1 MLNRSKDLYKI
12 GVDVGGT
19 FTDIVIYDESNS
31 KLFEEKLLTTNVNP
45 QEGIISGIKKII
57 NRHKIEINDL
67 TNCDLIHGTTLFTN
81 SLISRTE
88 NPPGLITTSGAADII
103 YTGKGN
109 RYDPYDRELIKPEV
123 LVPKYLRCEIDE
135 RTLSTG
141 EIYKKINFSQLRNS
155 LQYLKDKKVKSVAIV
170 LLHSYKNNKNEKLIK
185 KYILENKYG
194 FKVSLSSEICPVI
207 GEYDRLNTTCANAYI
222 QPIAENYL
230 LDLKKEINNLG
241 IKGKIQMIWSDGGIS
256 SINDSIRNPIRLL
269 ESGPAGGALAISYLS
284 KKDKKKKSLAF
295 DMGGTTAKICL
306 INDFM
311 PRRMPSFEF
320 GRIHRNKPGSG
331 IKINVPCIDMLEI
344 GAGGGSIAQIDSL
357 GLIKVGPK
365 SAGAIPG
372 PISYGQGGKEI
383 TVTDINLLLGYLSDE
398 ALLAGHLKLNK
409 TDLIKSVKEY
419 SKNNNYDYF
428 DLITGIRKIVTEN
441 MAQAIKL
448 HVTEKGEDPRDY
460 VLNAFGGAGP
470 LHAYDIAKYLGI
482 KKIIIPNR
490 AGILSSY
497 GFLISNIG
505 IEKNYSF
512 IHKLEQIDDS
522 QIKIKIENCKKDI
535 LRHLKYSKITESN
548 IKIEVFLEM
557 RYEGQGFDIPVKI
570 KDNINKNFLKSRF
583 NTYYKNKYGIN
594 LNFEVEINFIKVVAS
609 IKNKSELNLKNYK
622 NNLPKRSFVKRKVW
636 CSEINDWV
644 LCKVIK
650 FEALQIDKQYKGP
663 VVIENN
669 NTTVVVGSSGFYKK
683 NINGDIL
690 IKIVSKD
697 NNIGR
702 LDFRDPINL
711 EILLSR
717 IRSIADEADSVLL
730 KTSFSSAVRDG
741 KDYSLV
747 ISDKNGKC
755 IGMPTECM
763 PLFITCMPRTIK
775 IISKTFKKTDL
786 IQGDVIITN
795 DPWIGSGHKSDVAL
809 IAPIILNSE
818 LLGYIGT
825 ILHVAD
831 IGGTL
836 GEFRAWDIYEEGLI
850 LPPVKIV
857 SGGKINNEL
866 IELIKNNVRLPKL
879 VIGDI
884 YAMFSSINIV
894 RTNLSTLYKN
904 FHNLDFSK
912 LANAYQNRMIK
923 AYKSNLKELP
933 KGSFSGEIVADGILH
948 GSKEM
953 AKPIKLKVKISI
965 SEDKIIVDYRGSD
978 KQRERQPIN
987 VPYSYTMSDTFYA
1000 LQYILF
1006 DNIQNIGT
1014 QYCPVEIIL
1023 DEKSILNAS
1032 KPVPVFAR
1040 CRTGLHISALLN
1052 FTLQKVVPN
1061 KVLAGCGHNIIFRA
1075 AGNDENGNYFAMTFM
1090 PKGGMG
1096 ATGTNDGFDC
1106 TVYPTNCTMIQTEI
1120 AETRAPIVVE
1130 RNLATN
1136 TAGKGKYRGG
1146 AGQIVKITSISEQ
1159 PLQFSFRPNF
1169 IQNPPLGLNDGK
1181 NGKNAEILINGK
1193 KVLTDPVI
1201 INKNEYVT
1209 VRTAGG
1215 GGLGK
1220 YSERSDLNKIK
1231 DEVDGIYS

>member
-1 MLNRSKDLYKI
+1 MLNKVKYLYKI

-19 FTDIVIYDESNS
+19 FTDIVIYDVTKS

-45 QEGIISGIKKII
+45 QEGIITGIKNII
-57 NRHKIEINDL
+57 NRHNIDVNDL

-81 SLISRTE
+81 SLITRTE
-88 NPPGLITTSGAADII
+88 DPPGLITTSGAVDII

-109 RYDPYDRELIKPEV
+109 RYDPYDRELKKPEV

-141 EIYKKINFSQLRNS
+141 EIYKNINFTQLRKS
-155 LQYLKDKKVKSVAIV
+155 LQYLKKKKVKSVAIV
-170 LLHSYKNNKNEKLIK
+170 LLHSYKNSKNEKLIK
-185 KYILENKYG
+185 KYILDNKYG

-230 LDLKKEINNLG
+230 LDLKKEINYLG
-241 IKGKIQMIWSDGGIS
+241 IKGEIQMIWSDGVIS

-284 KKDKKKKSLAF
+284 KKDKYNKSLAF

-306 INDFM
+306 INDYM
-311 PRRMPSFEF
+311 PKRMSSFEF
-320 GRIHRNKPGSG
+320 GRIHGNKPGSG
-331 IKINVPCIDMLEI
+331 IRINVPCIDMMEI
-344 GAGGGSIAQIDSL
+344 GAGGGSIARIDNL

-398 ALLAGHLKLNK
+398 ALLAGHLRLNK
-409 TDLIKSVKEY
+409 TDLLKLVKEY
-419 SKNNNYDYF
+419 SKYNKYNYQDF
-428 DLITGIRKIVTEN
+428 ITGIRKIVTEN

-482 KKIIIPNR
+482 NNIIVPNR

-505 IEKNYSF
+505 LEKNYSF
-512 IHKLEQIDDS
+512 INKLDKLDDT
-522 QIKIKIENCKKDI
+522 QIKLKIENCKKDI
-535 LRHLKYSKITESN
+535 LKHLKYSNIKESD
-548 IKIEVFLEM
+548 IKIEVYLEM
-557 RYEGQGFDIPVKI
+557 RYEGQGFDIPVRI
-570 KDNINKNFLKSRF
+570 KDNINKKLLKSRF
-583 NTYYKNKYGIN
+583 NKCYKEKYGIN
-594 LNFEVEINFIKVVAS
+594 LNYDVEVNFIKVVAS
-609 IKNKSELNLKNYK
+609 TKNKSELQFRDYK
-622 NNLPKRSFVKRKVW
+622 GPFSKRSFSKRKVW

-644 LCKVIK
+644 ICKVVK
-650 FEALQIDKQYKGP
+650 FESLQLNKQYKGP
-663 VVIENN
+663 VVIEKN
-669 NTTVVVGSSGFYKK
+669 NTTVVVGSSGYYKK
-683 NINGDIL
+683 NNNGDIL
-690 IKIVSKD
+690 IEITSKD
-697 NNIGR
+697 NGISR
-702 LDFRDPINL
+702 LNFKDPINL

-775 IISKTFKKTDL
+775 LISKIFKKSDL

-857 SGGKINNEL
+857 SGGKINTDL
-866 IELIKNNVRLPKL
+866 IELIKHNVRLPKL

-884 YAMFSSINIV
+884 YAMFSSINII
-894 RTNLSTLYKN
+894 RNNIITLHNIY
-904 FHNLDFSK
+904 HNLDFSK
-912 LANAYQNRMIK
+912 LANAFQNRMIK
-923 AYKSNLKELP
+923 AYKSKLKMLP
-933 KGSFSGEIVADGILH
+933 KGTYSGEILADGILH

-953 AKPIKLKVKISI
+953 SKPIKLKVKIII
-965 SEDKIIVDYRGSD
+965 SEDKIVVDYRGCD
-978 KQRERQPIN
+978 MQRERQPIN

-1040 CRTGLHISALLN
+1040 CRTGLHISALIN
-1052 FTLQKVVPN
+1052 FVLQKAVPN

-1075 AGNDENGNYFAMTFM
+1075 AGNDVNGNYFAMSFM

-1096 ATGTNDGFDC
+1096 ATGINDGFDC

-1120 AETRAPIVVE
+1120 AETRAPIIVE
-1130 RNLATN
+1130 RKLAVN

-1146 AGQIVKITSISEQ
+1146 AGQLVKITSISEQ

-1169 IQNPPLGLNDGK
+1169 IQNPPLGLNGGN
-1181 NGKNAEILINGK
+1181 NGKSAEILINGGIIH
-1193 KVLTDPVI
+1193 TDPVI

-1220 YSERSDLNKIK
+1220 YSERSDLNKKK
-1231 DEVDGIYS
+1231 DKEDGIYS